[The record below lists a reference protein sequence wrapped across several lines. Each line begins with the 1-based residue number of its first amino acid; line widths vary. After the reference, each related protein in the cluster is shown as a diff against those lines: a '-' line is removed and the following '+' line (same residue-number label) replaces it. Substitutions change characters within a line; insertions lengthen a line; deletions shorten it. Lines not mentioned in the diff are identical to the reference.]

1 MDNKDFENKA
11 RDAYTNI
18 QSSAKTILNEFSRL
32 SEQIQK
38 FKKLEEINI
47 TDGLNALL
55 NFSNE
60 IAEDAQKFAA
70 LEQSGVLTYHYQILS
85 SLIRDLK
92 DIKTK
97 SEYKTLVDILQKRIR
112 DFYSIF
118 YNNIEYL
125 SKELKKQVIS
135 AKIDQVI
142 EESRKNIT
150 NPFLEL
156 ARHGLK
162 FKKAAE
168 IVQTG
173 IVGMEA
179 GKPIGTKQTIISGTM
194 LALGQFGE
202 KILSMTKIFEI
213 VSGTLSKVTLVSGGI
228 TLLLQAIIGFL
239 NYQRKLQA
247 ALGSIGV
254 FNLPSLSNIATR
266 FQKGFQDAIGG
277 AFGGIGAGIS
287 KIQDAVAQFL
297 GSSPRLFNISTGLVE
312 NISAA
317 FTKAAVLSKA
327 FGMSMEESMGNLM
340 KFYSVIGLAG
350 NKLYEIYKFFVGL
363 AAKSRLSFSEL
374 DEIIGNIPRKIMY
387 YGIDSV
393 KKFGLSLSNVINS
406 FKDNIELGKMIAS
419 GISSY
424 LNKSLVYQVGM
435 IAAYG
440 DLTKAQEDFTGESY
454 SALWRFFSTIKKN
467 LGESV
472 FGNLAIASALGQFFD
487 EGVEKAYFT
496 NKDTKKAIDELI
508 AKGFTSKE
516 DFNKIYNEIKNKTYE
531 EKSLEILT
539 KEQDL
544 LQYIVQIIEDIKRA
558 VNRLVSIFLGDASSY
573 RNRILKLIV
582 GNNKNA
588 GSNKGG
594 V

>member
-1 MDNKDFENKA
+1 MDNKDSEKKI

-18 QSSAKTILNEFSRL
+18 QSSAKTIFNEFSRL

-38 FKKLEEINI
+38 FKELKKTKI
-47 TDGLNALL
+47 TDGLNVLL

-60 IAEDAQKFAA
+60 IIENAQKFAA
-70 LEQSGVLTYHYQILS
+70 LEQSGVLTYHSQILS
-85 SLIRDLK
+85 SLIRDLE

-97 SEYKTLVDILQKRIR
+97 SKSKVFIDILQKHIR

-135 AKIDQVI
+135 AKIDQVV
-142 EESRKNIT
+142 EESRKNIA

-202 KILSMTKIFEI
+202 KLLSMTKIFEI

-228 TLLLQAIIGFL
+228 TLLLQSIIGFI

-254 FNLPSLSNIATR
+254 FNLSSLSNIATR

-297 GSSPRLFNISTGLVE
+297 GSAPRLFNISTELVQ
-312 NISAA
+312 NVSFA
-317 FTKAAVLSKA
+317 FTKAAILSKA

-340 KFYSVIGLAG
+340 RFYSVIGLARDR
-350 NKLYEIYKFFVGL
+350 LYEIYKFFVGL
-363 AAKSRLSFSEL
+363 AARSRLSFSEL
-374 DEIIGNIPRKIMY
+374 DEIIGDIPRKIMY
-387 YGIDSV
+387 YGTESV

-406 FKDNIELGKMIAS
+406 FKDNIELGKTIAS
-419 GISSY
+419 GISNY

-440 DLTKAQEDFTGESY
+440 DLTKAQDDFIGESY
-454 SALWRFFSTIKKN
+454 SALWKFLSTIKKN

-472 FGNLAIASALGQFFD
+472 FGNLAIASALGQFFKP
-487 EGVEKAYFT
+487 EVERLYFT

-508 AKGFTSKE
+508 TKGFTDEK
-516 DFNKIYNEIKNKTYE
+516 DLKRIYDEIKNKTYE
-531 EKSLEILT
+531 ERSLEIFT
-539 KEQDL
+539 KQQDL
-544 LQYIVQIIEDIKRA
+544 LEYIVQIIEDIKRA
-558 VNRLVSIFLGDASSY
+558 VNRIVSIFLGDSFSL
-573 RNRILKLIV
+573 RNRFLRWMV
-582 GNNKNA
+582 GTNNNNKS
-588 GSNKGG
+588 GR
-594 V
+594 